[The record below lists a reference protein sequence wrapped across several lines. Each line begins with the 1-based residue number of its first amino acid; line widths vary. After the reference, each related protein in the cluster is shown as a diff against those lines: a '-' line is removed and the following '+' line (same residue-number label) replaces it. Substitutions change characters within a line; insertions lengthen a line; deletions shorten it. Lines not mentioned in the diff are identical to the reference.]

1 MNNRK
6 VVMAMVNGEL
16 CIDPSDVE
24 KVDLNSIK
32 EKLKEKYGN
41 EIKINI
47 APISTWMPKDG
58 TEAIMKQAMD
68 KMSLNGLTSDKKAL
82 KQPYRVINRRMRR
95 AIAKAENKKRK

>member
-16 CIDPSDVE
+16 YIDPSDVE
-24 KVDLNSIK
+24 NVDLDSIK

-58 TEAIMKQAMD
+58 TEAIMRQAAD
-68 KMSLNGLTSDKKAL
+68 KMSTNGLFGSHEVQ

-95 AIAKAENKKRK
+95 AMARKNK